1 MLPSRALIA
10 DDLTG
15 ALDAAVAFASRGMK
29 VVVALSPQGIRGALN
44 MKPDL
49 VAVTTASREI
59 SPDDSTRAVRA
70 AMAALPSGVQLFK
83 KVDSRLKGNIE
94 AELAA
99 IPFHRMLVA
108 PAIPD
113 FGRTVRAGCV
123 EGFGLREPVA
133 VASRLGRYAAVADIP
148 DTASNEQM
156 SAALTA
162 SDADLLVGARGL
174 AEALAERITGRAS
187 QRVRSLPGPRAL
199 FLIGS
204 RDPITQAQVERM
216 LAAGAVDV
224 IDAPNGRLAAL
235 PSVAKRAIR
244 LVRATPG
251 GEDEKDAVVAN
262 RLADAVHPHLT
273 KDCRTLFLSGGATA
287 EAVLRRMGV
296 SHLELLGECLP
307 GLPVTR
313 TAGGNTTD
321 GLTIVTK
328 SGGFGAPDTL
338 VRVAGLIDGA
348 TGWA

>member
-1 MLPSRALIA
+1 MRPSHALIA

-29 VVVALSPQGIRGALN
+29 VVVALAPQGIRDALC

-49 VAVTTASREI
+49 VAVTTASRETA
-59 SPDDSTRAVRA
+59 PDDAARAVRDA
-70 AMAALPSGVQLFK
+70 IAALPPGIQLFK

-99 IPFHRMLVA
+99 MPFHRMLVA

-113 FGRTVRAGCV
+113 FGRIVRAGRV
-123 EGFGLREPVA
+123 EGFGLREPVVIA
-133 VASRLGRYAAVADIP
+133 PRLGRHAAVADIP
-148 DTASNEQM
+148 DTIGNEQM
-156 SAALTA
+156 SAALAA

-174 AEALAERITGRAS
+174 AEALAEHITGRAS

-216 LAAGAVDV
+216 LAAGEVDV
-224 IDAPNGRLAAL
+224 IDAPNGRPAL
-235 PSVAKRAIR
+235 PFVATRAIR

-251 GEDEKDAVVAN
+251 GEDEKDTVVAS

-273 KDCRTLFLSGGATA
+273 TDCQTLFLSGGATA
-287 EAVLRRMGV
+287 EAVLQRMGV
-296 SHLELLGECLP
+296 SHLEILGECLP

-313 TAGGNTTD
+313 TVGGAMRD

-328 SGGFGAPDTL
+328 SGGFGTPDTL
-338 VRVAGLIDGA
+338 VGVAGLIDGA